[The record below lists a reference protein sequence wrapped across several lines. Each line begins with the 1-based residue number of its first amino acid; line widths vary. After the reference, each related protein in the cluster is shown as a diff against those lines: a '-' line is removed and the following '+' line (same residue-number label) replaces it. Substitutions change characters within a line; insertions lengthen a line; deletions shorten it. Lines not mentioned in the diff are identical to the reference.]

1 MLSLCMLTQLR
12 RKARDFQALESR
24 RKQAARLFARGT
36 VRLASVARQL
46 KVSRQSVSRWYQ
58 NWKQRG
64 MRGLHAAG
72 RAGRLPRLNAR
83 QLQKVEA
90 ALKKGAVFH
99 GFRADLWTLPR
110 VATVIE
116 RLTGVRYHPGHVWK
130 VLGSMKWS
138 SQKPAQ
144 QAKERNAQKV
154 AYWKSVRWPEIKKKL
169 RSSGPGS
176 SSKMSPGSVS
186 SLPSGG
192 PGRRGARRPS

>member
-1 MLSLCMLTQLR
+1 MRIRPMLQL
-12 RKARDFQALESR
+12 
-24 RKQAARLFARGT
+24 
-36 VRLASVARQL
+36 
-46 KVSRQSVSRWYQ
+46 
-58 NWKQRG
+58 
-64 MRGLHAAG
+64 
-72 RAGRLPRLNAR
+72 
-83 QLQKVEA
+83 
-90 ALKKGAVFH
+90 GAVFH

-176 SSKMSPGSVS
+176 SSKMSPETAGRFRANS
-186 SLPSGG
+186 SLLCWETIHPFVS
-192 PGRRGARRPS
+192 

>member
-1 MLSLCMLTQLR
+1 
-12 RKARDFQALESR
+12 
-24 RKQAARLFARGT
+24 
-36 VRLASVARQL
+36 
-46 KVSRQSVSRWYQ
+46 
-58 NWKQRG
+58 

-99 GFRADLWTLPR
+99 GFTADRWTLPR